1 MNFNFGVLIG
11 SVLGFF
17 LTKSFIGSIF
27 GALVGYWFVGG
38 NKKNQSRGGSR
49 TSGSAYDFYRQRVV
63 QSDFSTSL
71 LLLSASVMKAD
82 GKVLKS
88 ELEYVK
94 TFFKR
99 QFGEQ
104 VTSRLMIDLR
114 EILKSN
120 ISIAQACGDIKMAMT
135 YEVRMQLLH
144 YLFGIA
150 QADGSVSS
158 SEVNLI
164 QSISNYLGLNSTDFS
179 SIKAMFYKDV
189 NNSFKILGV
198 DPEASEAEIKKAYRK
213 LAVKYHPDKVSHLG
227 EEYQKGAKEKFQNI
241 QEAYENIK
249 KQKGFA

>member
-1 MNFNFGVLIG
+1 MKFNFGVLIG

-17 LTKSFIGSIF
+17 LTKSFYGSIF
-27 GALVGYWFVGG
+27 GALVGYWFTGG
-38 NKKNQSRGGSR
+38 KKDQKSRSS
-49 TSGSAYDFYRQRVV
+49 SGNPYDFYRQRVV

-82 GKVLKS
+82 GKILKS
-88 ELEYVK
+88 ELDYVK
-94 TFFKR
+94 TFFTR
-99 QFGEQ
+99 QFGEA
-104 VTSRLMIDLR
+104 TTAKLMLSLR

-120 ISIAQACGDIKMAMT
+120 ISISQACGDMKTAMT

-150 QADGSVSS
+150 QADGSVSA
-158 SEVNLI
+158 SEVNII
-164 QSISNYLGLNSTDFS
+164 QNISNYLGLNTSDFT

-189 NNSFKILGV
+189 DNSFKILGV
-198 DPEASEAEIKKAYRK
+198 EASADVDDIKKAYRK

-249 KQKGFA
+249 KQKGFS

>member
-1 MNFNFGVLIG
+1 MNIGVLIG

-17 LTKSFIGSIF
+17 LTKSFMGSIF
-27 GALVGYWFVGG
+27 GGVVGWWFMGG
-38 NKKNQSRGGSR
+38 SKNQKRNQSS
-49 TSGSAYDFYRQRVV
+49 SGNPYDFYRQRVV

-88 ELEYVK
+88 ELDYVK
-94 TFFKR
+94 TFFIR
-99 QFGEQ
+99 QFGDAA
-104 VTSRLMIDLR
+104 TARLMLSLR

-120 ISIAQACGDIKMAMT
+120 ISISQACNDMRVSMT

-150 QADGSVSS
+150 KADGHVSVS
-158 SEVNLI
+158 EVSMI
-164 QSISNYLGLNSTDFS
+164 QSISNYLGLSTSDFT

-189 NNSFKILGV
+189 DNSFKILGV
-198 DPEASEAEIKKAYRK
+198 GADASTDEIKKAYRK
-213 LAVKYHPDKVSHLG
+213 LAIKYHPDKVSHLG
-227 EEYQKGAKEKFQNI
+227 DEYQKGAKEKFQKV

-249 KQKGFA
+249 KQKGFS